1 LLINGKVTPWAVFRG
16 RFQWPFSV
24 AVITHVPMFTH
35 KTTWLQHMFNS
46 STSTLSGFAF
56 FFSKKRVAIHFAP
69 ETTGKKCRADH
80 LKLRTMTTTEAARQP
95 QSSPAVEGGRRKLSL
110 YFALDKFPVL
120 RVFMSISWLWR
131 EATIRN
137 PHSKNQRSPKFS
149 QLLGRQNCAE
159 TQYIHSFYSI
169 PQLLLHVSNVFN
181 VFQSEHI

>member
-1 LLINGKVTPWAVFRG
+1 MERSLRGPLSVAVFRG
-16 RFQWPFSV
+16 RFPWPFSPMYLCSHIKQHGCNTCST
-24 AVITHVPMFTH
+24 AVP
-35 KTTWLQHMFNS
+35 QHFLVS
-46 STSTLSGFAF
+46 R